1 MSRRVYGTQAEATA
15 ALSAEQLQQL
25 GVILRKHRE
34 CHKIFR
40 ERSNW
45 KFVHAEI
52 QQALGRPVAHPLLR
66 QLVIELL
73 GVMPHVLFRYV
84 PS

>member
-25 GVILRKHRE
+25 GVILRTHRE
-34 CHKIFR
+34 YHAIYR
-40 ERSNW
+40 ERLNW
-45 KFVHAEI
+45 KVVHAEI
-52 QQALGRPVAHPLLR
+52 QRSLGRPIAHSLLR
-66 QLVIELL
+66 QLVIQLL